1 MDAFSRNI
9 AALRKARNL
18 TQTQLAEALYVSH
31 QAVSKWEKGKSV
43 PDAEMLTAI
52 ARYFRVTVDQLLGGE
67 IRPDAPPACT
77 PGVRP
82 VPAGEGTSFAQM
94 PAGGIYNQPASQEEL
109 PAEESVP
116 RRKNPLGVLFLIPM
130 LLLLAAVVLWPV
142 VRTGWRSLT
151 AYNVLEA
158 PEFIGLGNYTRLLFE
173 DDVFAVALG
182 NTAVLVPVV
191 TLIVGTLAYA
201 AARLLR
207 PAPRVVRYGLLLL
220 FDLLSIFTLASG
232 YTNLFSA
239 DAYGV
244 LNSFLLS
251 QNLITEPISFTAEYG
266 WPLQLLLLCL
276 SLFGPLLTVLCLL
289 KPRRVAD
296 GGWRRTLLPLEGS
309 LQVYAAAGLPVLM
322 LPFCRKMIW
331 QQFGYPSANYALHT
345 LTDHYLDYSAFRF
358 EMGYAAAIAV
368 VMLLLL
374 VAFLAV
380 CFAVSLGGMHLAA
393 MLKRYLSKPSGAV
406 RAALAY
412 TAAGLLLYGALV
424 CLVPLGISLLDSFKD
439 TSEWFRFPRSLF
451 PQEPTLDNYKFLFF
465 DNFWDYGFIGRL
477 FSMVV
482 SPLLPAVAVTL
493 ISVVSAFG
501 VSAFEYKVRP
511 FFCLGIALCLV
522 LLPSAG
528 LVYYETAARMKIIDT
543 WLTAFYAAFSSAAL
557 WIGFF
562 YIKAVIEKALVL
574 GHRSIPAAVL
584 GGIPVLLITYVLCF
598 IHPFVDMLLYS
609 VPSFTVYFNIGRE
622 PFQTAWRLIVVSVAF
637 GFLLLATVTAVLF
650 FPRTW
655 KKRKRLR
662 TAQNGSLQGTAQN
675 ITRNG

>member
-43 PDAEMLTAI
+43 PDAEMLMAI
-52 ARYFRVTVDQLLGGE
+52 TRYFGVTVDQLLGGE
-67 IRPDAPPACT
+67 IRPAAPPACT
-77 PGVRP
+77 PGVLP
-82 VPAGEGTSFAQM
+82 VPTEEGPSFAQM
-94 PAGGIYNQPASQEEL
+94 PTGGIHNRPAFQEQL
-109 PAEESVP
+109 PAEEPVP
-116 RRKNPLGVLFLIPM
+116 RRKNPLGILFLIPM

-151 AYNVLEA
+151 AYNMLEA

-182 NTAVLVPVV
+182 NTAVIVPVV

-220 FDLLSIFTLASG
+220 FDLLSIFTLAGG

-251 QNLITEPISFTAEYG
+251 KERITEPISFTAEYA
-266 WPLQLLLLCL
+266 PQLQMLLLCL

-296 GGWRRTLLPLEGS
+296 SGWRRMLFPLEGS
-309 LQVYAAAGLPVLM
+309 LQVYAAAGLPVLL

-331 QQFGYPSANYALHT
+331 RQFGYPSTNYALHT
-345 LTDHYLDYSAFRF
+345 LTDHYLDYATIRF
-358 EMGYAAAIAV
+358 ELGYAAAIAV

-374 VAFLAV
+374 LVFLAV

-393 MLKRYLSKPSGAV
+393 LLKKHIPKPSGTV
-406 RAALAY
+406 RTALAC
-412 TAAGLLLYGALV
+412 AAAVLLLYGALV
-424 CLVPLGISLLDSFKD
+424 FLAPFGISLLDSFKD
-439 TSEWFRFPRSLF
+439 TSEWFLFPRPLF
-451 PQEPTLDNYKFLFF
+451 PQEPTLDNYKFILS
-465 DNFWDYGFIGRL
+465 DNYWSYSYTERL
-477 FSMVV
+477 FRMFVV
-482 SPLLPAVAVTL
+482 PLFPAVAVTL
-493 ISVVSAFG
+493 ISAVSAFG
-501 VSAFEYKVRP
+501 VSAFDYKARP
-511 FFCLGIALCLV
+511 VLYSGIVLCFV
-522 LLPSAG
+522 LLSVTGLPDFVSASNIG
-528 LVYYETAARMKIIDT
+528 IIDSSMV
-543 WLTAFYAAFSSAAL
+543 AFYAVFCSAAPL
-557 WIGFF
+557 VEFV
-562 YIKAVIEKALVL
+562 YMKAVIEKALVL
-574 GHRSIPAAVL
+574 GQRPIPAVVL

-598 IHPFVDMLLYS
+598 MHPFVDMFLYGI
-609 VPSFTVYFNIGRE
+609 PGFTVYFDMGRE
-622 PFQTAWRLIVVSVAF
+622 PFQTTSNILLIGIVF
-637 GFLLLATVTAVLF
+637 GFLLLAAVTAVLL
-650 FPRTW
+650 FPRKRERR
-655 KKRKRLR
+655 KKSPIP
-662 TAQNGSLQGTAQN
+662 TTVEGT
-675 ITRNG
+675 